1 MLYQDE
7 SSARKALGLLHY
19 PLGRLPDTACS
30 VIYSARVGRKNVYS
44 STRNRR
50 SASTE
55 TVWTGIRIVFILKSP
70 TLTST
75 YSAPPLPFKKS
86 LFNLPILRPRGSRT
100 QSPAHCF
107 GASNRSTGH
116 APLVA

>member
-7 SSARKALGLLHY
+7 SSARQALRLLRY
-19 PLGRLPDTACS
+19 PLGRLPDIAAL
-30 VIYSARVGRKNVYS
+30 SATLLALRVARRSVYS

-70 TLTST
+70 TLTSA

-86 LFNLPILRPRGSRT
+86 HFTFPILRPSGSRT
-100 QSPAHCF
+100 
-107 GASNRSTGH
+107 R
-116 APLVA
+116 

>member
-1 MLYQDE
+1 MNQ
-7 SSARKALGLLHY
+7 ALGVHENFFIIGSEDFPLLHVLCATLL
-19 PLGRLPDTACS
+19 PL
-30 VIYSARVGRKNVYS
+30 RVGRKHVYS

-55 TVWTGIRIVFILKSP
+55 TVWTGIRIVFIPKSP
-70 TLTST
+70 TLTSA

-100 QSPAHCF
+100 Q
-107 GASNRSTGH
+107 
-116 APLVA
+116 

>member
-1 MLYQDE
+1 MHYQDE
-7 SSARKALGLLHY
+7 SSVRLELRLLHY

-55 TVWTGIRIVFILKSP
+55 TVWTGIRIVFIPKSP
-70 TLTST
+70 TLTSA

-86 LFNLPILRPRGSRT
+86 LFKLPTFRPRGSRT
-100 QSPAHCF
+100 
-107 GASNRSTGH
+107 R
-116 APLVA
+116 